1 MLKKSSKLQTTI
13 DFEKNG
19 KQTGYL
25 RLHHSVHRSAYGWL
39 PIPIACI
46 KNGSGVT
53 TLLISGTHGDEYEG
67 QVALSKLI
75 NQLKPEEIQGRVI
88 IVPMANF
95 PAAKAGLRTSPIDE
109 QNLNRICPGDR
120 DGSPSLMI
128 AHYIESE
135 LFRIADYGLDLH
147 SGGSSLHY
155 VPSVVAA
162 VNENKEQMKKMKEL
176 MKAFSAPYSFFFPSG
191 HATGTTSDAASRNN
205 VVLIGTE
212 LGGSGTVSPECLQ
225 ICERGIKRFLQAC
238 GVMQA
243 KTQISATKTR
253 MLHAPDFSY
262 YCYAMEEGLF
272 EPVKDLGDE
281 VMKGEVAGYTHFPE
295 TPGKQ
300 SEPIYFDADGVVV
313 CKRIPARVIRGDC
326 VFQLGCDFI
335 I

>member
-109 QNLNRICPGDR
+109 QNLNRIYPGDR

-212 LGGSGTVSPECLQ
+212 LGGSGTVTPECLQ

-281 VMKGEVAGYTHFPE
+281 GMKGEVAGYTHFPE

>member
-1 MLKKSSKLQTTI
+1 MLKRPSKLYTTI

-19 KQTGYL
+19 KQTGYI
-25 RLHHSVHRSAYGWL
+25 RLPHSVHRSAYGWL

-53 TLLISGTHGDEYEG
+53 ALLISGTHGDEYEG

-75 NQLKPEEIQGRVI
+75 NQLKPVEIQGRVI

-109 QNLNRICPGDR
+109 QNLNRIYPGDP
-120 DGSPSLMI
+120 DGSPSFMI

-135 LFRIADYGLDLH
+135 LFSIADYSLDLH

-155 VPSVVAA
+155 VPSAVSAVV
-162 VNENKEQMKKMKEL
+162 EDKEQMKKMKEL
-176 MKAFSAPYSFFFPSG
+176 MKAFAAPYSFFFPSG
-191 HATGTTSDAASRNN
+191 HADGTTNQAASRNN
-205 VVLIGTE
+205 VVSIGTE

-238 GVMQA
+238 GVIQD
-243 KTQISATKTR
+243 KTQIPAGKNR

-262 YCYAMEEGLF
+262 YCYAMEEGVF
-272 EPVKDLGDE
+272 EPVKGLGDE

-295 TPGKQ
+295 TPGKP
-300 SEPIYFDADGVVV
+300 SEPLYFEADGVVV

-326 VFQLGCDFI
+326 VFQLGCDFRI
-335 I
+335 